1 MSTFFYYCKY
11 MNGIRGAIAVVEN
24 NKEDIV
30 ESSKLLFSSIIE
42 KNNLEPKKIT
52 SVVFTVT
59 HDLTEAFPAK
69 AIRDLG
75 YDYIPVIDTLAPN
88 ISSDLNGC
96 IRVLVLYSDKV
107 DVNHVY
113 LHHAK
118 NLRPDR

>member
-1 MSTFFYYCKY
+1 

-59 HDLTEAFPAK
+59 PFKP
-69 AIRDLG
+69 
-75 YDYIPVIDTLAPN
+75 
-88 ISSDLNGC
+88 
-96 IRVLVLYSDKV
+96 
-107 DVNHVY
+107 
-113 LHHAK
+113 HAVATFE
-118 NLRPDR
+118 